1 MLCQPQKNQEPSHTN
16 EGSFHVESSAI
27 ANIVSQV
34 NQFHRGRRASRSQGW
49 VLLNLQPCKRLI
61 GSLGRKVEHRTIW
74 LLFMYSKTLER
85 RQQIQNGVTY
95 APPHDSKPRL
105 NTSPVSTRQEYNL

>member
-34 NQFHRGRRASRSQGW
+34 NHCFTEDAELLRAKGDCS
-49 VLLNLQPCKRLI
+49 
-61 GSLGRKVEHRTIW
+61 
-74 LLFMYSKTLER
+74 
-85 RQQIQNGVTY
+85 
-95 APPHDSKPRL
+95 
-105 NTSPVSTRQEYNL
+105 